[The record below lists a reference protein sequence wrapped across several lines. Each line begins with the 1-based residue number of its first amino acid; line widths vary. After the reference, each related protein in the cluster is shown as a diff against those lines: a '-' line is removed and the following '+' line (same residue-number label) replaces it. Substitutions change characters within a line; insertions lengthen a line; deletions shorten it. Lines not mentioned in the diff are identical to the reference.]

1 MDLTFTIRQKEGIWI
16 LDLRGRLGDSE
27 AILRRAI
34 LTMTGGGPLKVVLN
48 FVGLSE
54 IDADGLGEVV
64 FCYAHVVRL
73 NGSLKLLNLS
83 PSHLNAMVAA
93 KLHTVFEVFSDEQEA
108 VNSFFPDRRVRRYDI
123 LEWIQDRGMPTSDSF
138 K

>member
-16 LDLRGRLGDSE
+16 LDLQGRLSDSE

-34 LTMTGGGPLKVVLN
+34 LTMTGGGSLKVVLN
-48 FVGLSE
+48 FAGLSE
-54 IDADGLGEVV
+54 IDGEGLGKVV

-93 KLHTVFEVFSDEQEA
+93 KLHTVFEVFSDEQDA
-108 VNSFFPDRRVRRYDI
+108 VNSFFPDRPVRRYDI

>member
-34 LTMTGGGPLKVVLN
+34 LTMTGGSPLKVVLN
-48 FVGLSE
+48 FAGLSE
-54 IDADGLGEVV
+54 IDADGLGKVV
-64 FCYAHVVRL
+64 FCHAHVVRL

-93 KLHTVFEVFSDEQEA
+93 KLRKLEQGLNHPPGISAREVHNG
-108 VNSFFPDRRVRRYDI
+108 VCGR
-123 LEWIQDRGMPTSDSF
+123 
-138 K
+138 